1 MGERPV
7 HIGKVVGSI
16 PTSPTI
22 INPLI
27 FMEEKISFNN
37 ITQAEAISSEEK
49 HEDILA
55 LVRHYIRVAEEQ
67 INTEHKELSKETEE
81 YLLTHDWNGKEKELE
96 ILVKKACIL
105 SEEQILKVEDFDLK
119 HKQIKSMGIGKFIEE
134 KLKGFMRNIKN
145 LEKFNLYETVIPEV
159 EKALITMVL
168 RETKGNQIKA
178 AKLLGINRN
187 TLRDKIKKLKI
198 SVKP

>member
-1 MGERPV
+1 
-7 HIGKVVGSI
+7 
-16 PTSPTI
+16 
-22 INPLI
+22 
-27 FMEEKISFNN
+27 MEENISPV
-37 ITQAEAISSEEK
+37 SSTACIEPLSPKEDRP
-49 HEDILA
+49 DILA

-134 KLKGFMRNIKN
+134 KLRGFMRNIKN

-168 RETKGNQIKA
+168 KETKGNQIKA

-198 SVKP
+198 SVKEPVAQIRFMRP

>member
-1 MGERPV
+1 MEEN
-7 HIGKVVGSI
+7 I
-16 PTSPTI
+16 
-22 INPLI
+22 PLI
-27 FMEEKISFNN
+27 NSS
-37 ITQAEAISSEEK
+37 TQAEPISSEEK

-55 LVRHYIRVAEEQ
+55 LVKHYIKTAEEQ
-67 INTEHKELSKETEE
+67 LDTGHKELSKEAGE
-81 YLLTHDWNGKEKELE
+81 YLLSDDWHGREKELV

-198 SVKP
+198 SVKNISSKSSI